1 MSKMIFKNINNKN
14 ILKLW
19 SLYIFISA
27 TTSCNISKHVEEDKL
42 LIKKVDVEM
51 IKSDF
56 LSQIDM
62 EELKEIM
69 KVKSNRKILNL
80 FRFHLR
86 LYNFS
91 NTNRIQ
97 KKALKRVQKTKLK
110 NQKIESNNNQRLAQD
125 STYKKKPLL
134 ERKLTLGEKFQRA
147 GEAPSIYSE
156 LINERSKIQLKNYL
170 FNKGFFE
177 AIIEDSISLKE
188 K

>member
-97 KKALKRVQKTKLK
+97 KKALKRVQKNKIKKSK
-110 NQKIESNNNQRLAQD
+110 N
-125 STYKKKPLL
+125 
-134 ERKLTLGEKFQRA
+134 
-147 GEAPSIYSE
+147 
-156 LINERSKIQLKNYL
+156 
-170 FNKGFFE
+170 
-177 AIIEDSISLKE
+177 
-188 K
+188 